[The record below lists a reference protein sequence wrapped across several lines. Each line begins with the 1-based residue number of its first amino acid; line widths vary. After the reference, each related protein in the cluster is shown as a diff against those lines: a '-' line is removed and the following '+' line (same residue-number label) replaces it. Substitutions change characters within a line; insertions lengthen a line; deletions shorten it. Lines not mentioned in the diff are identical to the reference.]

1 MELLP
6 FLVGAPAP
14 RTVRVDGQ
22 RFVTAGSNATLIM
35 VGPNVVVKGP
45 PYLPSVSGTTIC
57 NDHVDDAYA
66 ARRSGLA
73 FFVPRRPAR
82 PVPKLTTLVSGRG
95 RCTKFGNC
103 TSCETFNEADVAH
116 IKAMGW
122 NTIRLGVVW
131 AGAQPRD
138 EDALDPEFVR
148 RLDAILDLTDRTG
161 INVVLD
167 NHGDMVGTAGCG
179 NGVPM
184 WVQQAAAPDLIGAP
198 LKTGL
203 PYSLVPGL
211 GIESL
216 SGYSVCGDNA
226 TAWAEHAGDPNY
238 NILNRCCAPM
248 NGPNPQQLGFTEIS
262 QRTMTYVVSE
272 GAGRDAFVRYWR
284 LMAEA
289 VAAHPSAFAAELMN
303 EPMTIE
309 RKRMFQTWRAC
320 AEAINAVVPDMAV
333 SISDIGEG
341 AVLPA
346 WVTKIGGGGIDIDH
360 ETLEWIKASTT
371 IFYAWHWYGEYTGT
385 PARSPGPPRPPPH
398 LSLSRYSRQSVVG
411 HDGREQRP
419 RAHEGLERAVLR
431 DRIWLV
437 RRVARG
443 GGGESL
449 AFVLALLVVL
459 HDGAVV
465 RQPLGARRHV
475 RRVHTGVGG
484 RRLVEGLSVKT
495 RSSRGDGGRTGG
507 ATTSVEPLQYLS
519 KSQLRGVSRR
529 CPRAFR

>member
-1 MELLP
+1 
-6 FLVGAPAP
+6 
-14 RTVRVDGQ
+14 
-22 RFVTAGSNATLIM
+22 
-35 VGPNVVVKGP
+35 
-45 PYLPSVSGTTIC
+45 
-57 NDHVDDAYA
+57 
-66 ARRSGLA
+66 
-73 FFVPRRPAR
+73 
-82 PVPKLTTLVSGRG
+82 
-95 RCTKFGNC
+95 
-103 TSCETFNEADVAH
+103 
-116 IKAMGW
+116 MGW

-360 ETLEWIKASTT
+360 ETLEWIKSSTT

-385 PARSPGPPRPPPH
+385 PARSPGPF
-398 LSLSRYSRQSVVG
+398 V
-411 HDGREQRP
+411 
-419 RAHEGLERAVLR
+419 AVEHKNNTFVIYR
-431 DRIWLV
+431 D
-437 RRVARG
+437 
-443 GGGESL
+443 
-449 AFVLALLVVL
+449 
-459 HDGAVV
+459 
-465 RQPLGARRHV
+465 
-475 RRVHTGVGG
+475 
-484 RRLVEGLSVKT
+484 
-495 RSSRGDGGRTGG
+495 
-507 ATTSVEPLQYLS
+507 
-519 KSQLRGVSRR
+519 
-529 CPRAFR
+529 

>member
-1 MELLP
+1 MNVGEADDEMELLP

-22 RFVTAGSNATLIM
+22 RFVAAGSNATLIM

-45 PYLPSVSGTTIC
+45 PYLPSVSGSSYC
-57 NDHVDDAYA
+57 SDVVNDA
-66 ARRSGLA
+66 
-73 FFVPRRPAR
+73 
-82 PVPKLTTLVSGRG
+82 
-95 RCTKFGNC
+95 CTKFGNC

-216 SGYSVCGDNA
+216 SGFSVCGDNA

-238 NILNRCCAPM
+238 NILNRCCVPM

-289 VAAHPSAFAAELMN
+289 VAAHPSAIAAELMN

-309 RKRMFQTWRAC
+309 RTRMFQTWRAC

-360 ETLEWIKASTT
+360 ETLEWIKSSTT

-398 LSLSRYSRQSVVG
+398 LSLSRYPRQSVVG
-411 HDGREQRP
+411 HDGRGQRP
-419 RAHEGLERAVLR
+419 RAHEGLERAVVR
-431 DRIWLV
+431 DRVHVV
-437 RRVARG
+437 RRVEGRACV
-443 GGGESL
+443 EHL
-449 AFVLALLVVL
+449 DLVLALLVVL

-484 RRLVEGLSVKT
+484 R
-495 RSSRGDGGRTGG
+495 
-507 ATTSVEPLQYLS
+507 
-519 KSQLRGVSRR
+519 
-529 CPRAFR
+529 